1 MTANIYIII
10 LIGVVVLFL
19 AAIVTTII
27 VISVSSNKKKKGI
40 SEANVENFI
49 AAAGGLNNIQKATF
63 NHSRLQ
69 LFVDDPNLI
78 DSYAFKSL
86 GATGVVKSGQKVT
99 IIVGRLSQDIAMYIN
114 NRLK

>member
-40 SEANVENFI
+40 SEANVENLLLLQWFI
-49 AAAGGLNNIQKATF
+49 TF
-63 NHSRLQ
+63 KKQH
-69 LFVDDPNLI
+69 LI
-78 DSYAFKSL
+78 IL
-86 GATGVVKSGQKVT
+86 VT
-99 IIVGRLSQDIAMYIN
+99 TFR
-114 NRLK
+114 